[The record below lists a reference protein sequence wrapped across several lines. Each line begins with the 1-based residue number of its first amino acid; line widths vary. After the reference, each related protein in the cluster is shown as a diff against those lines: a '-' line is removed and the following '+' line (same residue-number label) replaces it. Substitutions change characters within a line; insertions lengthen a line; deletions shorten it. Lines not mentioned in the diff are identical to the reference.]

1 MAIVS
6 RNMVPKSSLI
16 EFHSQSSQDFASL
29 RETIRDLQSTEFQ
42 SLHRT
47 LSKTLEDVESIS
59 RTSADDVARAH
70 GGVRLDVN
78 LEKARIEKEASELE
92 AMVLKAEEKI
102 EREVKE
108 LGERL
113 EMMRVEMTASLRN
126 VIFVIVGTF
135 VGYKLQSFYFSL
147 PATRQTSDNK
157 D

>member
-1 MAIVS
+1 
-6 RNMVPKSSLI
+6 
-16 EFHSQSSQDFASL
+16 
-29 RETIRDLQSTEFQ
+29 
-42 SLHRT
+42 
-47 LSKTLEDVESIS
+47 
-59 RTSADDVARAH
+59 
-70 GGVRLDVN
+70 
-78 LEKARIEKEASELE
+78 
-92 AMVLKAEEKI
+92 MVLKAEEKI